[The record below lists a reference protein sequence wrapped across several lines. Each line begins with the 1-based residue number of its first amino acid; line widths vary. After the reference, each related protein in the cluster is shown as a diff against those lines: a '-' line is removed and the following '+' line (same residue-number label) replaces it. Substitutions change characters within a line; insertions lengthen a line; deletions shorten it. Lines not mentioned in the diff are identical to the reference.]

1 MTMGVNVS
9 LSRKQAQV
17 KYIQC
22 SDCDETFLK
31 DNWTQETETMRY
43 TDCVESFPTRNDSRT
58 SQIKSSGD
66 RGKAN
71 FDSLDAVDSRK
82 SAPFAVPPAAGSG
95 EAHKVTY
102 HTSYENFKSN

>member
-22 SDCDETFLK
+22 SDCDETFLN

-43 TDCVESFPTRNDSRT
+43 TDCVESFSTRNDSRT
-58 SQIKSSGD
+58 SQVKSSGD

-82 SAPFAVPPAAGSG
+82 SAPFAVPPAVGSG

-102 HTSYENFKSN
+102 HTSNENFKSN